1 MSYIFDTNTVI
12 YYLKKQF
19 PENARNFILSLLAKE
34 IPYLSVITEMELLC
48 WNGPDEDMENLKN
61 FIGDTRVIELE
72 KDIKFKTIEIRKSH
86 KIKLPDAIIAAT
98 AIVRGFSL
106 LTRDTDHFKNISGLE
121 LQNPWE
127 Q

>member
-1 MSYIFDTNTVI
+1 MSYILDTNTVI
-12 YYLKKQF
+12 YYLKKQL
-19 PENARNFILSLLAKE
+19 PEKAEKFIDSLVAKKT
-34 IPYLSVITEMELLC
+34 PYLSVITEMELLC
-48 WNGPDEDMENLKN
+48 WNGPKEDMESLKN
-61 FIGDTRVIELE
+61 FIDDTRVIELE
-72 KDIKFKTIEIRKSH
+72 KDIKFKTIEIRRSH

-106 LTRDTDHFKNISGLE
+106 LTRDTYHFKNVSGLE